1 MSVEFLRDLAQAHK
15 GWEEEK
21 GLLAAADEI
30 ERLRHALNVTDGQSR
45 ECLGDDD
52 GVPCV
57 SHLAYM
63 DCEQEIK
70 RLREDYDGYR
80 KRSQEENDALRSGL
94 LKAEQRIEEFEHM
107 LRGQTFTVKCEGR
120 HITDAQIDA
129 AWKFVN
135 ECGPRVR
142 APILHALNVFFGI
155 VRCEGCVGKG
165 KWNIDTNCGATGQY
179 LGKTPYVCPDCDG
192 HGWVKK
198 GGGDGMDND

>member
-1 MSVEFLRDLAQAHK
+1 MSVDFLRDLAQAHK

-129 AWKFVN
+129 AWRNRQIIFSPDN
-135 ECGPRVR
+135 PDGPVMLI
-142 APILHALNVFFGI
+142 AEDLGI
-155 VRCEGCVGKG
+155 ER
-165 KWNIDTNCGATGQY
+165 
-179 LGKTPYVCPDCDG
+179 DG
-192 HGWVKK
+192 DGWKI
-198 GGGDGMDND
+198 GGGDA